1 MKLKKIAAVLLS
13 LTLLNGVAVT
23 AHADSDDDLDNL
35 RGTSPFSDWRLI
47 KHDVRRNIKAYDKR
61 DDQSSGVRSFK
72 LDVIVDGSLET
83 VARIYFDIDNYT
95 RWFWTVREAKIL
107 KKVSDTEF
115 YYYLQHD
122 APVTLPDRDVVIH
135 AIIEPYTEQRGH
147 ASFRLKAVPDFI
159 PAKPPL
165 VRMLAE
171 DMVIR
176 WTPIEKDKTRL
187 EVEGFIH
194 PGGVVPAWA
203 INAVQRQAPYYT
215 MLGLQRMVQLP
226 QYKSATTPM
235 PFKIIEK
242 E

>member
-83 VARIYFDIDNYT
+83 
-95 RWFWTVREAKIL
+95 L

>member
-1 MKLKKIAAVLLS
+1 MKLKKIAAVFLS
-13 LTLLNGVAVT
+13 LTLLNGVALT

-61 DDQSSGVRSFK
+61 DDQNSGVRSFK

-83 VARIYFDIDNYT
+83 VARVYFDIDNYT
-95 RWFWTVREAKIL
+95 RWFWTVREAKIV

-122 APVTLPDRDVVIH
+122 APVTLPDRDVIIR
-135 AIIEPYTEQRGH
+135 AIVEPYTEKKGY
-147 ASFRLKAVPDFI
+147 ASFRLKATPDFL
-159 PAKPPL
+159 PVKPPF

-171 DMVIR
+171 DMVVR

-203 INAVQRQAPYYT
+203 VNAVQRQAPYYT